1 MTEKQPQVRSTVEAL
16 RLANYF
22 DYHGFFDSDMKAAAE
37 LRRLHAETT
46 NQQDWLVEWRKC
58 EDELKRLHEVNQEL
72 LGALKTYGAHSSN
85 CDHLILL
92 TSMPPQRKQCSCG
105 LHAAIEK
112 AGEQP

>member
-1 MTEKQPQVRSTVEAL
+1 MTEKQPQVRSTAEAL

-37 LRRLHAETT
+37 IR
-46 NQQDWLVEWRKC
+46 
-58 EDELKRLHEVNQEL
+58 RLHEVNQEL
-72 LGALKTYGAHSSN
+72 LEALKTYGAHSSN